1 MKINTEYWEGEFW
14 DEEQDEHEELPHSPA
29 SHFSSTPA
37 SSPGKIAFITMY
49 LYIKVNLTTVKQTF
63 FMCNYTI
70 GSVEPFAKRAR
81 LSTQDTGTS

>member
-14 DEEQDEHEELPHSPA
+14 DEELDEHKELPHSPA
-29 SHFSSTPA
+29 SHSSSTPA

-63 FMCNYTI
+63 FFMCAIYY
-70 GSVEPFAKRAR
+70 R
-81 LSTQDTGTS
+81 LC

>member
-29 SHFSSTPA
+29 SDSTPA
-37 SSPGKIAFITMY
+37 SSPGKIAIITMY
-49 LYIKVNLTTVKQTF
+49 LYIKTTVKQTLIF